1 MKNDDPNLKSQYRM
15 PRVFGPLPGPRN
27 VPRDKQNL
35 PNNQTN
41 LVLSATVLTDE
52 LLLSELLPPDCT
64 LQGEP
69 TLTLTMTFMSNIG
82 WLAGRGYSILSV
94 GFPIAHHSKARG
106 ELTGNFTPV
115 LWENLAD
122 PILTGREELG
132 FAKIYADM
140 PPPVI
145 LGDRYS
151 ARALWQGFQFFEME
165 LGDLVESPDRPSQSS
180 GSFHYKFIPRT
191 GALGQADCAY
201 LEYAPPNRSATGYGG
216 MRVVRRSTGNGSF
229 RFHRARWEDVPFQYP
244 IINAL
249 AALPIREMRAASVTY
264 QAAEGLIGDP
274 SAQGL
279 APIDA

>member
-165 LGDLVESPDRPSQSS
+165 LGDLADSPERPAPS

-191 GALGQADCAY
+191 GALGDADCAY
-201 LEYAPPNRSATGYGG
+201 LEYASPNRSATGYSG
-216 MRVVRRSTGNGSF
+216 MRIVRRSTGKGSF

-249 AALPIREMRAASVTY
+249 ADLPIREMRAASVTC
-264 QAAEGLIGDP
+264 QAAEGLVGDP

-279 APIDA
+279 API

>member
-1 MKNDDPNLKSQYRM
+1 M
-15 PRVFGPLPGPRN
+15 
-27 VPRDKQNL
+27 
-35 PNNQTN
+35 
-41 LVLSATVLTDE
+41 LTI
-52 LLLSELLPPDCT
+52 
-64 LQGEP
+64 
-69 TLTLTMTFMSNIG
+69 TMTVMSNIG

-94 GFPIAHHSKARG
+94 GFPIAHQSKERG

-122 PILTGREELG
+122 PIVTGREELG
-132 FAKIYADM
+132 FAKIYADI

-145 LGDRYS
+145 LGDRYN

-165 LGDLVESPDRPSQSS
+165 LGELAETPDRPSTTT

-191 GALGQADCAY
+191 GALGEADCAY
-201 LEYAPPNRSATGYGG
+201 LEYASPNRSATGYGG
-216 MRVVRRSTGNGSF
+216 MRIVRRSTGKGSF

-249 AALPIREMRAASVTY
+249 ADLPIREMRAASVTY
-264 QAAEGLIGDP
+264 QSAEGLIGDP

-279 APIDA
+279 APV